1 MADDNAS
8 DVAPSVAVL
17 QARLRQRLAQS
28 LSLLSAAGE
37 DVIGSVPPD
46 QPLVSTSR
54 LGKLTYTPDEPN
66 THASRHP
73 ALRIAGQAADDAMC
87 A

>member
-37 DVIGSVPPD
+37 DVIGSVPD
-46 QPLVSTSR
+46 QPVVSTSR
-54 LGKLTYTPDEPN
+54 RGKLTYTPDEPN